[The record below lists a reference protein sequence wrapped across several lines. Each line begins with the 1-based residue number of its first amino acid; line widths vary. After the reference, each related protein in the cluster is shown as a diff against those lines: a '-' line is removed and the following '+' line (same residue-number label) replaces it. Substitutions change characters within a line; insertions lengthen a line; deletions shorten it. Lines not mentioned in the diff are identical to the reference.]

1 METLIR
7 VSSRLW
13 RIRNLR
19 QGLEEILAATIEL
32 LDADMGNI
40 QLLDPQRKVLMIA
53 AQRGFGQEF
62 LDFFREVS
70 EEDESACGRALRSG
84 ERIIIE
90 DVETD
95 AAYAPLRS
103 VARAAEFRAVQSTPL
118 IDRDG
123 TQLGML
129 STHFRS
135 PHRPSQEELQ
145 RLDLYV
151 RQAADFIER
160 YKTDELLHKTEG
172 TVRALLETAAQAI
185 LTVNQAGRI
194 ELVNASAGQMFGYDR
209 KEMLGKPVE
218 MLIPMHLQ
226 SAHQH
231 HRADYFLHPHSRPM
245 GIGLDLAG
253 RRKDGSEF
261 PIEVSL
267 SHIETQNGTV
277 AVSFVTDITE
287 RKLAERRLR
296 ESEER
301 FRYMADNAPVLVWMS
316 GTDKLCTWFN
326 KPWLDFVG
334 RPMEKEVG
342 DGWAENV
349 HLNDF
354 NDCLRVY
361 MESFDA
367 RQPFVM
373 DYRLRRHDGEY
384 RWITDR
390 GVPLFDRAGV
400 FIGYI
405 GSCIDITDR
414 KKAETELQA
423 TAASLQESQKSLQA
437 LAGHLLTAQEE
448 ATQHIARE
456 LHDVF
461 GQKMALLSLR
471 VSEIETLLPTQ
482 RKVAEEKLRACRE
495 QIGML
500 AREIQ
505 EFSRQLH
512 SSVLHELGLAVAL
525 RAECDA
531 YSRRTGTAVAF
542 SAENVPEL
550 LREDIGLCLYR
561 VTQESLH
568 NIWKHAE
575 SNRLKVMLRASNEE
589 IELIVEDF
597 GKGFDIES
605 TKGKGGLGLISMQER
620 VRLVGGSFAITT
632 RAGDGTRVQVRIPLR
647 SE

>member
-1 METLIR
+1 M
-7 VSSRLW
+7 
-13 RIRNLR
+13 N
-19 QGLEEILAATIEL
+19 
-32 LDADMGNI
+32 
-40 QLLDPQRKVLMIA
+40 
-53 AQRGFGQEF
+53 
-62 LDFFREVS
+62 EVS
-70 EEDESACGRALRSG
+70 NKNEST
-84 ERIIIE
+84 I
-90 DVETD
+90 
-95 AAYAPLRS
+95 
-103 VARAAEFRAVQSTPL
+103 
-118 IDRDG
+118 
-123 TQLGML
+123 
-129 STHFRS
+129 
-135 PHRPSQEELQ
+135 
-145 RLDLYV
+145 
-151 RQAADFIER
+151 
-160 YKTDELLHKTEG
+160 
-172 TVRALLETAAQAI
+172 RALLETAAQAI
-185 LTVNQAGRI
+185 LTVDAHGRI
-194 ELVNASAGQMFGYDR
+194 ELVNSTAEKMFGYSR
-209 KEMLGKPVE
+209 EEMLGHPIE
-218 MLIPMHLQ
+218 MLIPMQLR
-226 SAHQH
+226 SVHQH

-267 SHIETQNGTV
+267 SYIEAKTGIV

-342 DGWAENV
+342 NGWTENV
-349 HLNDF
+349 HPNDF
-354 NDCLRVY
+354 NDCSRVY
-361 MESFDA
+361 MENFDA

-400 FIGYI
+400 FSGYI

-414 KKAETELQA
+414 KQAETELQGTA
-423 TAASLQESQKSLQA
+423 TSLQESQKSLQA

-505 EFSRQLH
+505 EFARRLH
-512 SSVLHELGLAVAL
+512 SSVLHELGLEVAV

-531 YSRRTGTAVAF
+531 YSRRTGTAVTF
-542 SAENVPEL
+542 SAEKVPEL

-575 SNRLKVMLRASNEE
+575 SNRVEVRLGASNEE
-589 IELIVEDF
+589 IELVVEDF

-620 VRLVGGSFAITT
+620 VRLVGGSFAIMT

-647 SE
+647 SD